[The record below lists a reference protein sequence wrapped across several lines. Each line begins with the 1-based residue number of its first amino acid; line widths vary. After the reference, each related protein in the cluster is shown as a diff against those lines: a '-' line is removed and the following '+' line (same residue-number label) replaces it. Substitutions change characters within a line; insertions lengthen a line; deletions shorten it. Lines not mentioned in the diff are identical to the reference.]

1 MTLETLV
8 ENAAPVIESAKIP
21 EYAQPHCDSWG
32 NIKKE
37 PLKVLEETHGQDFIK
52 IFVYQIETGFFF
64 GYQLKLKKLI
74 IQKQANIKDTPLEG
88 EGPAIKAARKE
99 LTDLASENR
108 LIKTFIMF
116 DTICY
121 NQPELF

>member
-1 MTLETLV
+1 MTLETPV
-8 ENAAPVIESAKIP
+8 ENAPPVIDAAEIP
-21 EYAQPHCDSWG
+21 EYARSFCDSWG

-37 PLKVLEETHGQDFIK
+37 PLKVLEESHGPDFIK
-52 IFVYQIETGFFF
+52 IFVYQTEKGFFF

-74 IQKQANIKDTPLEG
+74 LQKQASIKDTPLEG
-88 EGPAIKAARKE
+88 KTEAVKAAREQIKT
-99 LTDLASENR
+99 LVTENR

>member
-1 MTLETLV
+1 MSLETPI
-8 ENAAPVIESAKIP
+8 ENATPVIETAEIP
-21 EYAQPHCDSWG
+21 EYARSFCDSGG

-37 PLKVLEETHGQDFIK
+37 PLKILEESHGPDFIK
-52 IFVYQIETGFFF
+52 IFVYHTETGFFF

-74 IQKQANIKDTPLEG
+74 LQKQANIKDTPMEG
-88 EGPAIKAARKE
+88 EMAAIKAARKE
-99 LTDLASENR
+99 LTALASENR